1 MILIQAYPGL
11 SDTGRRLLSSTLNT
25 SLTFNKRLEEVHET
39 EILEGKNADLSMS
52 EDNAAQVQVL
62 QGGFKKNVEKINELQ
77 VQISSNL

>member
-1 MILIQAYPGL
+1 MVLIQAYPGL

-52 EDNAAQVQVL
+52 EDNAAQVQTKVSK
-62 QGGFKKNVEKINELQ
+62 GGLKNVEKINEL
-77 VQISSNL
+77 